1 MNSGELRDIWNR
13 LQIAKETT
21 EDAAV
26 LLGPSDRNQAARL
39 TRIAQRIEAEIA
51 LLGQKIEAARKAEKG
66 TP

>member
-1 MNSGELRDIWNR
+1 MNSRALRDCCTR
-13 LQIAKETT
+13 LLIAREAV
-21 EDAAV
+21 EDVAV
-26 LLGPSDRNQAARL
+26 LIGPADRSQAARL